1 MSGPSFAAIDLEIAT
16 PSWATACAIG
26 VVLVDDGAV
35 TDEHRFLIRPP
46 DNEYGEF
53 HAWLHGITPDD
64 TAEAP
69 DFPDVWGRVTNL
81 IGERVAVAHNAAFDF
96 GVVRQSAAYWGYA
109 CTELS
114 FACTYR
120 LAQRAWPNRRTYRLD
135 ALTADLGVALDHHD
149 PLSDARAA
157 AHVALRLCAHSGLT
171 SLADLAEH
179 VHYPLGRLVAA
190 RPLHRMSPP
199 PRPRT
204 RRPRQG
210 DERARQG
217 AVRGAPRSGRRR
229 TGRRTPIEALDLS
242 PRACNALRRSGLT
255 TIGQVLERTREELL
269 AIRNFGPKSY
279 DELRRRLREMNYID
293 SSVPWPRPPR
303 PVAMSAL
310 GRALREALRDVSDDD
325 LLGADVRASSL
336 PILPE
341 RYHAP
346 IETLD
351 LSVRAYNC
359 LRRSGL
365 MTVGQVLERTE
376 DELLNIRNFGR
387 KPYDELRDR
396 LIEHRYIDGE
406 ADGLVIIPDYAGP
419 VPIAPPPPA
428 TILDEDDDEEMSAL
442 GKALREALR
451 DVGDDDLLGEDDEE
465 EMSVLDMSALKK
477 ALREAHQGDAPIEA
491 LDLSPRACNALRRSG
506 LTTVGQV
513 LERTSEELLAIRNF
527 GPGSYAEM
535 HGRLR
540 EYGYIDGSAP
550 WPRRPAAILD
560 EDDDEEMSA
569 LGKALREA
577 LRDVGG
583 DDLHGADDEE

>member
-46 DNEYGEF
+46 DNQYGEF
-53 HAWLHGITPDD
+53 HAWLHGITPGD

-69 DFPDVWGRVTNL
+69 DFPDVWGHVTNL

-109 CTELS
+109 CPELS
-114 FACTYR
+114 FTCTYR

-157 AHVALRLCAHSGLT
+157 AHVALRLCAHSGLS

-190 RPLHRMSPP
+190 RPLHRMPPP

-204 RRPRQG
+204 RRLRQG

-217 AVRGAPRSGRRR
+217 TVRSAPRSGRRR
-229 TGRRTPIEALDLS
+229 TGRRAPIEELGLS

-255 TIGQVLERTREELL
+255 TIGQVLERTEDELL
-269 AIRNFGPKSY
+269 KIRNFGPRSY
-279 DELRRRLREMNYID
+279 AELRGRLREMGYID
-293 SSVPWPRPPR
+293 GSDPWPRR
-303 PVAMSAL
+303 PAAILDEDDDEEMSAL
-310 GRALREALRDVSDDD
+310 GKALREALRDVSGDD
-325 LLGADVRASSL
+325 LHGADVRASSL
-336 PILPE
+336 PIAPE
-341 RYHAP
+341 RYHTP
-346 IETLD
+346 IEVLD
-351 LSVRAYNC
+351 LSVRVYNC

-428 TILDEDDDEEMSAL
+428 AILDEDDDEEMSAL

-451 DVGDDDLLGEDDEE
+451 DVGDDDLLGADETG
-465 EMSVLDMSALKK
+465 
-477 ALREAHQGDAPIEA
+477 H
-491 LDLSPRACNALRRSG
+491 
-506 LTTVGQV
+506 
-513 LERTSEELLAIRNF
+513 
-527 GPGSYAEM
+527 
-535 HGRLR
+535 
-540 EYGYIDGSAP
+540 IDGSAP
-550 WPRRPAAILD
+550 WPRRPATILD
-560 EDDDEEMSA
+560 EDDEEEMSA

-577 LRDVGG
+577 LRDTG
-583 DDLHGADDEE
+583 DDDLFGADNEE